1 METKTVLTNEVKAD
15 IKNKIRKYIVDE
27 TYASPDQV
35 KDDSKIFEEGL
46 FDSMGFILLINFI
59 EENFSIKAKDSELL
73 DTNFESLNAMA
84 DYITKKLG

>member
-1 METKTVLTNEVKAD
+1 MEVMLNKTE
-15 IKNKIRKYIVDE
+15 IKDKIRQYVIDE

-46 FDSMGFILLINFI
+46 FDSMGFILLISFI

-73 DTNFESLNAMA
+73 ESNFESLNAMA
-84 DYITKKLG
+84 DYVTRKLS

>member
-1 METKTVLTNEVKAD
+1 MEFVLNKTE
-15 IKNKIRKYIVDE
+15 IKDKIRQYIIDE

-46 FDSMGFILLINFI
+46 FDSMGFILLISFI

-73 DTNFESLNAMA
+73 ESNFESLNAMA
-84 DYITKKLG
+84 DYVTRKLS